1 MFYALDARSCQ
12 AQQLATE
19 TVALTEQVQIKLSAA
34 EFEHLLQLDHDVQQD
49 LPDRL
54 KQAAQLLDQEG
65 L

>member
-1 MFYALDARSCQ
+1 MNEHDKAFEQARQ
-12 AQQLATE
+12 RVTE
-19 TVALTEQVQIKLSAA
+19 TVALTEQVQITLSVA
-34 EFEHLLQLDHDVQQD
+34 EFEYLLQLDHDAQQD